1 MIYDVLKILKK
12 IVMFWYVYVLTVVLG
27 FSLYLFLPR
36 NQTIINYTYSSE
48 FRIEIFN
55 NNNVEYY
62 NFAQKQVLKNLI
74 LDESKIKENLEAEI
88 NKDFKLAQTDVNIL
102 RLTVTSK
109 SKDAC
114 KTDYQAIKDE
124 ICIYIKNN
132 LLEGYSNTKA
142 EISTYQIGSESE
154 SANAIKRDF
163 SKLFKAF
170 ILVAFAEVVG
180 FGIWGTIDDK
190 IISSKELKFKFNKN
204 VIVENKQNDEEFY
217 KFKIKQ
223 FEKENKKVSVL
234 KNVNDSDALSSFKA
248 KEEVLTA
255 DVVLI
260 EVSLDKTSERKL
272 AKIVEFLDNNNK
284 KEVYFVVDKNYKEVK
299 VENTSNK

>member
-114 KTDYQAIKDE
+114 KTDFQAIKDE
-124 ICIYIKNN
+124 ICNYIKNN

-180 FGIWGTIDDK
+180 FGIWGAIDDK

-223 FEKENKKVSVL
+223 LEKENKKVLVL
-234 KNVNDSDALSSFKA
+234 KNVNDSDVLSGFKA

-272 AKIVEFLDNNNK
+272 AKVVEFLDNNNK
-284 KEVYFVVDKNYKEVK
+284 EEVYFVVDKNYKEVK

>member
-124 ICIYIKNN
+124 ICNYIKNN

-142 EISTYQIGSESE
+142 EISTDQIGSESE